1 VSSIIR
7 SRTTAAIPLEQ
18 RTRSMDKQLIFVGK
32 SRVTRA
38 DRRFDALLLASA
50 SIVWWTDVAGEFIE
64 EQPYWQEYTGQTFDQ
79 YKGSRWASCLHPDD
93 RQSIMAD
100 WASAL
105 ASGSQYF
112 TQGRIWSAKHN
123 GYRAFQ
129 TSGIPVKDQGGQIK
143 EWLGALTDI
152 QDAIDIKVL
161 LDRTQ
166 AGLADSL
173 KALRASEARSR
184 AHLADLQVVEAQLA
198 NDSTALKQLN
208 EASSR
213 LWQVRDL
220 HAGLDEI
227 LRVAL
232 GLLGAPKGN
241 VQLFDAAREVLV
253 IAAHQGFEQPFLDFF
268 KEVSAEFDTSCAR
281 ALRAGR
287 RTFVEDLD
295 ADEGFAPYRAIIS
308 AAGVRAV
315 QSTPLVGRD
324 GKPLGMLST
333 YFPNVHRPTTHELD
347 LLDLYARQAAA
358 FIERHRSDEALRE
371 SEERYKGIYQH
382 ASMGIAIWDLDG
394 RLVSCNPA
402 YCDMRGYS
410 EDELRGSSFEAI
422 VHPEDRDR
430 HACEVKKLILQ
441 QIPSFEI
448 ENRCLSKEG
457 KVSWVH
463 KHVSLL
469 RDGAGR
475 PANIITLATN
485 VTERKQ
491 HEEQIDLL
499 LREVNHRSKNL
510 LSLVQAIAQQTV
522 NTRPDDF
529 LPRFQARVQALAAS
543 HDILVGNKW
552 KGADLHELARS
563 QLAHFRDLMD
573 KRIEL
578 TGPAVFA
585 NASAA
590 QALGMA
596 FHELATNATKYGAL
610 SDESGRVELGW
621 KTVQSAGGDE
631 IFVVE
636 WTESGGPPVTV
647 PSSSGFGSTV
657 ICRLAERSLD
667 AKVELNYPRTGLT
680 WRLQCPRGVVEE
692 SAAASTVAKQRAPEQ
707 QEASGRR
714 LRVLVVEDEAIVAL
728 EIEQNLQDAGFEVVG
743 PAARVAEALALLK
756 EHGCDAAVLDIN
768 LGPETSE
775 PIARLLSNNGTP
787 FVTVSGYSQDQRPSG
802 FSGGAFLTKP
812 LRAELLVA
820 QLRQCTRQRAQSL
833 RSN

>member
-1 VSSIIR
+1 
-7 SRTTAAIPLEQ
+7 
-18 RTRSMDKQLIFVGK
+18 MDKQLNFPGK

-50 SIVWWTDVAGEFIE
+50 SIVWRTDAAGEFVD
-64 EQPYWQEYTGQTFDQ
+64 EQPYWQEYTGQTWDQ
-79 YKGSRWASCLHPDD
+79 YKGSRWVSCLHPDD
-93 RQSIMAD
+93 RKSIMAD
-100 WASAL
+100 WESAL
-105 ASGSQYF
+105 ASGSQYV

-129 TSGIPVKDQGGQIK
+129 TRGIPVKDQKGQVE

-161 LDRTQ
+161 LDGTQ
-166 AGLADSL
+166 TDLADSL

-184 AHLADLQVVEAQLA
+184 AHLADLQAVEAQLA
-198 NDSTALKQLN
+198 NDSAVLKQLN
-208 EASSR
+208 EASAR
-213 LWQVRDL
+213 LWQAHEL
-220 HAGLDEI
+220 HAGLNEI

-232 GLLGAPKGN
+232 ELLGADKGN
-241 VQLFDAAREVLV
+241 VQLFDPDRKVLM
-253 IAAHQGFEQPFLDFF
+253 IAAHRGFEQAFLDFF
-268 KEVSAEFDTSCAR
+268 KEVSAEFDTSCGR

-287 RTFVEDLD
+287 RTFVEDLE
-295 ADEGFAPYRAIIS
+295 ADEGFAPFRDIIS
-308 AAGVRAV
+308 AARVRAV

-324 GKPLGMLST
+324 GRPVGMLST
-333 YFPNVHRPTTHELD
+333 YFRNAHRPTTHELD

-358 FIERHRSDEALRE
+358 FIERHRNDEALRE

-402 YCDMRGYS
+402 YSDMRGYS

-430 HACEVKKLILQ
+430 HACEVKKLISQ
-441 QIPSFEI
+441 QISSFEI

-475 PANIITLATN
+475 AANIITLATN

-552 KGADLHELARS
+552 KGADLHELART

-578 TGPAVFA
+578 TGPPVFA

-610 SDESGRVELGW
+610 SGESGHVELGW
-621 KTVQSAGGDE
+621 KTVQSAGGE
-631 IFVVE
+631 EVFVIE
-636 WTESGGPPVTV
+636 WTESGGPPIAA

-667 AKVELNYPRTGLT
+667 AKVELNYPCTGLT
-680 WRLQCPRGVVEE
+680 WRLQCPRGIVEE
-692 SAAASTVAKQRAPEQ
+692 RAAASALPKQRAPEQ
-707 QEASGRR
+707 QQASERR

-756 EHGCDAAVLDIN
+756 EFGCDAAVLDIN
-768 LGPETSE
+768 LGAETSE
-775 PIARLLSNNGTP
+775 PIARLLSDKGTP

-802 FSGGAFLTKP
+802 FSSGAFLTKP

-820 QLRQCTRQRAQSL
+820 QLRQCTAQQAHRL
-833 RSN
+833 GSN

>member
-1 VSSIIR
+1 MESRAPKKDSQFPAR
-7 SRTTAAIPLEQ
+7 SVHHCTNYRLQPWCPASVPGERLRRRRGSREFNNQEPRTGAAIPLEL
-18 RTRSMDKQLIFVGK
+18 RTRSMDKQLNFIGK

-50 SIVWWTDVAGEFIE
+50 SMVWWMDAAGEFVE
-64 EQPYWQEYTGQTFDQ
+64 EQPCWQEYTGQTWDED
-79 YKGSRWASCLHPDD
+79 KGAGWVACLPTDD
-93 RQSIMAD
+93 RKSIMAD
-100 WASAL
+100 WGSAL
-105 ASGSQYF
+105 ASGSPYF
-112 TQGRIWSAKHN
+112 TQGRIWSARHN
-123 GYRAFQ
+123 SYRAFQ
-129 TSGIPVKDQGGQIK
+129 TRGIPVKDQRGQVE

-152 QDAIDIKVL
+152 QDAIDMKVL

-166 AGLADSL
+166 TDLAGSL
-173 KALRASEARSR
+173 KALRESEARSR
-184 AHLADLQVVEAQLA
+184 AHLADLQAVEAQLA
-198 NDSTALKQLN
+198 NDSAVLKQLN
-208 EASSR
+208 EASAR
-213 LWQVRDL
+213 LWQAHEL
-220 HAGLDEI
+220 HAGLNEI

-232 GLLGAPKGN
+232 ELLGADKGN
-241 VQLFDAAREVLV
+241 VQLFDAARKVLV
-253 IAAHQGFEQPFLDFF
+253 IAAHQGFEQSFLDFF
-268 KEVSAEFDTSCAR
+268 KEVSAEFDTSCGR

-287 RTFVEDLD
+287 RTFIEDLE
-295 ADEGFAPYRAIIS
+295 ADEGFAPFRALLS

-324 GKPLGMLST
+324 GRPGGMLST
-333 YFPNVHRPTTHELD
+333 YFRHMHRPTTHELD

-358 FIERHRSDEALRE
+358 FIERHRNDEALRE

-394 RLVSCNPA
+394 RMVSCNPA
-402 YCDMRGYS
+402 YSDMRGYS
-410 EDELRGSSFEAI
+410 EDELRGLSFEAI
-422 VHPEDRDR
+422 VHPEDRER
-430 HACEVKKLILQ
+430 HACVVKKLISQ

-475 PANIITLATN
+475 AANIITLATN

-529 LPRFQARVQALAAS
+529 LPRFQSRVQALAAS

-552 KGADLHELARS
+552 KGADLHELART

-573 KRIEL
+573 ERIEL
-578 TGPAVFA
+578 TGPPVFA

-621 KTVQSAGGDE
+621 KTVQSAEGEKVFECLRGG
-631 IFVVE
+631 
-636 WTESGGPPVTV
+636 
-647 PSSSGFGSTV
+647 
-657 ICRLAERSLD
+657 
-667 AKVELNYPRTGLT
+667 
-680 WRLQCPRGVVEE
+680 GVG
-692 SAAASTVAKQRAPEQ
+692 K
-707 QEASGRR
+707 
-714 LRVLVVEDEAIVAL
+714 D
-728 EIEQNLQDAGFEVVG
+728 
-743 PAARVAEALALLK
+743 
-756 EHGCDAAVLDIN
+756 
-768 LGPETSE
+768 
-775 PIARLLSNNGTP
+775 
-787 FVTVSGYSQDQRPSG
+787 
-802 FSGGAFLTKP
+802 
-812 LRAELLVA
+812 
-820 QLRQCTRQRAQSL
+820 
-833 RSN
+833 

>member
-1 VSSIIR
+1 
-7 SRTTAAIPLEQ
+7 
-18 RTRSMDKQLIFVGK
+18 MDKQLGFPGK
-32 SRVTRA
+32 SRVARA

-50 SIVWWTDVAGEFIE
+50 SIVWWTNAAGEFGE
-64 EQPYWQEYTGQTFDQ
+64 EQPYWQEYTGQTWDE
-79 YKGSRWASCLHPDD
+79 YKGSRWVSCLHPDD
-93 RQSIMAD
+93 RKSIMAD

-129 TSGIPVKDQGGQIK
+129 ARGIPIKDEGGEIE

-152 QDAIDIKVL
+152 QDIADLKGL

-166 AGLADSL
+166 TDLADSL

-184 AHLADLQVVEAQLA
+184 ARLADLQAVEAQLA
-198 NDSTALKQLN
+198 NDASALKQLN

-213 LWQVRDL
+213 LWQAREL
-220 HAGLDEI
+220 HAGLNDI
-227 LRVAL
+227 LQVAIR
-232 GLLGAPKGN
+232 LLGADKGN
-241 VQLFDAAREVLV
+241 VQLFDASRDVLV
-253 IAAHQGFEQPFLDFF
+253 IAAHQGFEQPFLDCF
-268 KEVSAEFDTSCAR
+268 KEVSAEHETCCGR
-281 ALRAGR
+281 ALRSGR
-287 RTFVEDLD
+287 RMFMEDVG
-295 ADEGFAPYRAIIS
+295 ADEGFAPFRAVAS
-308 AAGVRAV
+308 AAGFRAV

-324 GKPLGMLST
+324 GRPLGMLST
-333 YFPNVHRPTTHELD
+333 HFRNVHRPTTHELD

-358 FIERHRSDEALRE
+358 FIERHRNDEALRE

-382 ASMGIAIWDLDG
+382 ASMGIAIWDLAG

-402 YCDMRGYS
+402 YSNMRGYS
-410 EDELRGSSFEAI
+410 EDELRGLDFEAI

-430 HACEVKKLILQ
+430 HASEIKKLISQ

-448 ENRCLSKEG
+448 ENRCLSKKG

-463 KHVSLL
+463 KHASLL

-475 PANIITLATN
+475 AASIITLATN

-510 LSLVQAIAQQTV
+510 LSLVQAIAQQTI

-552 KGADLHELARS
+552 KGADLRELARS

-578 TGPAVFA
+578 TGPPVFA
-585 NASAA
+585 SASAA

-610 SDESGRVELGW
+610 SDENGCVELGW
-621 KTVQSAGGDE
+621 KTVQSTDGE
-631 IFVVE
+631 EVFVIE
-636 WTESGGPPVTV
+636 WIECGGPPVAA
-647 PSSSGFGSTV
+647 PSSRGFGSTV

-667 AKVELNYPRTGLT
+667 AKVELNFPRTGLT

-692 SAAASTVAKQRAPEQ
+692 RAASALPKQKAPEQ
-707 QEASGRR
+707 QQASERR

-728 EIEQNLQDAGFEVVG
+728 EIEQNLRDAGFEVVG
-743 PAARVAEALALLK
+743 PAARVAEALELLK
-756 EHGCDAAVLDIN
+756 EFGCDAAVLDIN
-768 LGPETSE
+768 LGAETSE
-775 PIARLLSNNGTP
+775 PIARMLSSKGTP

-820 QLRQCTRQRAQSL
+820 QLRRCTQQQAHGVK
-833 RSN
+833 SN

>member
-1 VSSIIR
+1 
-7 SRTTAAIPLEQ
+7 
-18 RTRSMDKQLIFVGK
+18 MDKQLNFLGK

-50 SIVWWTDVAGEFIE
+50 SIVWWMDAAGEFVE
-64 EQPYWQEYTGQTFDQ
+64 EQPYWQEYTGQAWDQ
-79 YKGSRWASCLHPDD
+79 YKGSRWVSCLHPDD

-129 TSGIPVKDQGGQIK
+129 TRGIPVKDQRGQVE

-166 AGLADSL
+166 TDLAGSL

-184 AHLADLQVVEAQLA
+184 AHLADLQAVEAQLA
-198 NDSTALKQLN
+198 NDSAVLKQLN

-213 LWQVRDL
+213 LWQAHEL
-220 HAGLDEI
+220 HAGLNEI
-227 LRVAL
+227 LGVAIE
-232 GLLGAPKGN
+232 LLGADKGN
-241 VQLFDAAREVLV
+241 VQLFDTTRKVLV

-268 KEVSAEFDTSCAR
+268 KEVSAEFDTSCGR

-287 RTFVEDLD
+287 RTFVEDLE
-295 ADEGFAPYRAIIS
+295 ADEGFAPFRALIS

-324 GKPLGMLST
+324 GRPVGMLST
-333 YFPNVHRPTTHELD
+333 YFRNVHRPTTHELD

-358 FIERHRSDEALRE
+358 FIERHRNDEALRE

-402 YCDMRGYS
+402 YSDMRGYS

-422 VHPEDRDR
+422 VHPDDRDR
-430 HACEVKKLILQ
+430 HACEVKKLISQ

-475 PANIITLATN
+475 AANIITLATN

-543 HDILVGNKW
+543 HDILV
-552 KGADLHELARS
+552 
-563 QLAHFRDLMD
+563 
-573 KRIEL
+573 
-578 TGPAVFA
+578 
-585 NASAA
+585 
-590 QALGMA
+590 
-596 FHELATNATKYGAL
+596 L

-621 KTVQSAGGDE
+621 KAVQSAEGE
-631 IFVVE
+631 EVFVIE
-636 WTESGGPPVTV
+636 WTESGGPPVAA

-680 WRLQCPRGVVEE
+680 WRLQCPRGGVEE
-692 SAAASTVAKQRAPEQ
+692 RATAIAVPKQKAPEQ
-707 QEASGRR
+707 RETSGRR

-728 EIEQNLQDAGFEVVG
+728 EIEQNLKDAGFEVVG
-743 PAARVAEALALLK
+743 PAARVAEALELLK
-756 EHGCDAAVLDIN
+756 EFGCDAAVLDIN
-768 LGPETSE
+768 LGAETSE
-775 PIARLLSNNGTP
+775 PIARLLADNGTP

-820 QLRQCTRQRAQSL
+820 QLRQCTRQQTQSL

>member
-1 VSSIIR
+1 MG
-7 SRTTAAIPLEQ
+7 AAITLEQ
-18 RTRSMDKQLIFVGK
+18 RTRSMDKQLNFLGK

-38 DRRFDALLLASA
+38 DQRFGALLLASA
-50 SIVWWTDVAGEFIE
+50 SIVWWMDAAGEFIE
-64 EQPYWQEYTGQTFDQ
+64 EQPYWQEYTGQTWDE
-79 YKGSRWASCLHPDD
+79 YKGSRWVSCLHPED
-93 RQSIMAD
+93 RESVMAD

-105 ASGSQYF
+105 ASGSQYS
-112 TQGRIWSAKHN
+112 TQGRIWSARHN

-129 TSGIPVKDQGGQIK
+129 TRGIPVKDQKGQVE

-161 LDRTQ
+161 LNRTQ
-166 AGLADSL
+166 TDLADSL

-184 AHLADLQVVEAQLA
+184 AHLADLQAVEAQLA
-198 NDSTALKQLN
+198 NDSAVLKQLN
-208 EASSR
+208 AASSR
-213 LWQVRDL
+213 LWQARDL
-220 HAGLDEI
+220 HAGLNEI
-227 LRVAL
+227 LRVAIE
-232 GLLGAPKGN
+232 LLGADKGHI
-241 VQLFDAAREVLV
+241 QLFDATRKVLV

-268 KEVSAEFDTSCAR
+268 EEVSAESETACGR
-281 ALRAGR
+281 ALRSGQR
-287 RTFVEDLD
+287 SFREDVE
-295 ADEGFAPYRAIIS
+295 ADEDFAPFRAVAAAAGYRA
-308 AAGVRAV
+308 A
-315 QSTPLVGRD
+315 QSTPLIGRD
-324 GKPLGMLST
+324 GRLLGMLST
-333 YFPNVHRPTTHELD
+333 HFRNVHRPTTHELD
-347 LLDLYARQAAA
+347 LLDLYARQAAD
-358 FIERHRSDEALRE
+358 FIERHRNDEALRE

-402 YCDMRGYS
+402 YSDMRGYS

-422 VHPEDRDR
+422 VHPEDRER
-430 HACEVKKLILQ
+430 HACEVKKLISQ

-475 PANIITLATN
+475 AANIITLATN
-485 VTERKQ
+485 ITERKQ

-563 QLAHFRDLMD
+563 QLAHFRDLMGQ
-573 KRIEL
+573 RIEL
-578 TGPAVFA
+578 TGTPVFA
-585 NASAA
+585 NASTA

-610 SDESGRVELGW
+610 SGESGRVELGW
-621 KTVQSAGGDE
+621 KTVQSPEGE
-631 IFVVE
+631 EVFVIE
-636 WTESGGPPVTV
+636 WTESGGPPVAA

-680 WRLQCPRGVVEE
+680 WRLQCPRGVVEDR
-692 SAAASTVAKQRAPEQ
+692 SAGAAPKQRAPEP
-707 QEASGRR
+707 QEASERR

-728 EIEQNLQDAGFEVVG
+728 EIEQNLEDAGFEVVG
-743 PAARVAEALALLK
+743 PAARVAEALALLT
-756 EHGCDAAVLDIN
+756 EYGCDAAVLDIN
-768 LGPETSE
+768 LGAETSE
-775 PIARLLSNNGTP
+775 PIARLLSDKGTP

-820 QLRQCTRQRAQSL
+820 QLRQCTRQQARAL
-833 RSN
+833 GSN